1 MRSRLLRV
9 VLAVIVGVVGT
20 GLVAGPVAAAPANV
34 REAEWHLDA
43 LKIPQAQRITKGAGV
58 VVATIDSAVDVTHP
72 DLQGQVLTGT
82 GIGVSSTNG
91 WGSDGSAVHGTGMA
105 GLIAGKGGGNTHML
119 GIAPAAKILPV
130 AVADDPQSV
139 NMQSVA
145 QGIRWAVNHGAKVI
159 NVSMGKVYPPQPYEI
174 EAVRYALS
182 RDVVVVAATGN
193 TSESGV
199 GISTPAIIPGVV
211 AVAGV
216 TQTGWA
222 WGDAGH
228 GPQVVVAAPATNIIT
243 TAPRV
248 YSASDFGT
256 GDGTSMATAITSGV
270 IALIRARYPKLN
282 AANVINRLIATAK
295 DNGDPGRDQKF
306 GYGTIRPLDALTANV
321 PTVSA
326 NPLLDGASTAPSNS
340 PSVNASSTATGVH
353 RIPRGAVL
361 AIILAVFV
369 ALVLLIV
376 ILAVRSGRRRRNQ
389 RFGYPA
395 AVRGPVG
402 YGAPPPGYPAGY
414 PPVPGGPPAA
424 NPWPGA
430 GRAPGTPPW
439 SAPGRAPG
447 TPGVPDASPPWAE
460 GDKR

>member
-1 MRSRLLRV
+1 
-9 VLAVIVGVVGT
+9 
-20 GLVAGPVAAAPANV
+20 
-34 REAEWHLDA
+34 
-43 LKIPQAQRITKGAGV
+43 
-58 VVATIDSAVDVTHP
+58 
-72 DLQGQVLTGT
+72 VLTGT
-82 GIGVSSTNG
+82 GIDVSSTNG

-105 GLIAGKGGGNTHML
+105 GLIAGKGGGNMHML

-130 AVADDPQSV
+130 AVREKA
-139 NMQSVA
+139 QSVA
-145 QGIRWAVNHGAKVI
+145 QGIRWAVDHGADVI
-159 NVSMGKVYPPQPYEI
+159 NISMGDAHTPQSYEI
-174 EAVRYALS
+174 DAVRYALS

-193 TSESGV
+193 TPKNGEGV
-199 GISTPAIIPGVV
+199 SSPAIIPGVV

-228 GPQVVVAAPATNIIT
+228 GPQVVVAAPATNITT

-248 YSASDFGT
+248 YSASRFQT
-256 GDGTSMATAITSGV
+256 GDGTSEATAITSGLV
-270 IALIRARYPKLN
+270 ALIRARYPKLN
-282 AANVINRLIATAK
+282 AANVINRLIATTK

-340 PSVNASSTATGVH
+340 PSAQASTPTGIH
-353 RIPRGAVL
+353 RIPRGAIL

-369 ALVLLIV
+369 ALVLLVV
-376 ILAVRSGRRRRNQ
+376 ILSVRSGRRRRNQ

-395 AVRGPVG
+395 AVRAPVG
-402 YGAPPPGYPAGY
+402 YGTPPPGYPGGY
-414 PPVPGGPPAA
+414 PPGPGGPPATS
-424 NPWPGA
+424 PWPGA